1 MTARLLREGEGH
13 TDAQSFDFS
22 RGFIR
27 ELRIHIPWTQILSQP
42 IEIKLYTVELI
53 LRYIVLMRYIY
64 STSFRHSPP
73 EHLATIATTRQQ
85 FSALRCHRAEN
96 GQ

>member
-53 LRYIVLMRYIY
+53 LRLK
-64 STSFRHSPP
+64 H
-73 EHLATIATTRQQ
+73 IALSVGLTFTDT
-85 FSALRCHRAEN
+85 
-96 GQ
+96 